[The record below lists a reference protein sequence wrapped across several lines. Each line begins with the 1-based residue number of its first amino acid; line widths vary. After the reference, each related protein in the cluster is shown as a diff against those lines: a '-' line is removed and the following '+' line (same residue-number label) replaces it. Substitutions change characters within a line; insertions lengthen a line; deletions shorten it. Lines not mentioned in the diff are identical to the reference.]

1 MIFITSL
8 RTLRVTG
15 VCVCVCQSVR
25 KREKNVMRRRYN
37 DDVRKNKM
45 LAKFSF
51 QQQQHE
57 VKNAIMIFSS
67 ARSVKFRVLTTL
79 KFFHLNFFRNV
90 LLLLQRL
97 LDSCFYIRW
106 FYYSTYTIYYYAVT
120 FVQLNTSET
129 QLKRRPAFLK
139 YKNEKN

>member
-1 MIFITSL
+1 
-8 RTLRVTG
+8 
-15 VCVCVCQSVR
+15 
-25 KREKNVMRRRYN
+25 MRRRYN

-79 KFFHLNFFRNV
+79 KFFHLNFFSECFVIATTSAR
-90 LLLLQRL
+90 LLLLHSLIL
-97 LDSCFYIRW
+97 LFNLYDILLRGDFCSVEYIGD
-106 FYYSTYTIYYYAVT
+106 TTKAT
-120 FVQLNTSET
+120 TS
-129 QLKRRPAFLK
+129 LFKI
-139 YKNEKN
+139 